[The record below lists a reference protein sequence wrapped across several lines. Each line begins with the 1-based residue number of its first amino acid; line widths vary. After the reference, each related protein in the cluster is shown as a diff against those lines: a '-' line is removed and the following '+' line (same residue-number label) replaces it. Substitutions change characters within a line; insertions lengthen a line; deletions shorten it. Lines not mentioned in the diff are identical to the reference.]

1 MMMLFSSY
9 IKHAW
14 LQGVGSHAA
23 HMLLRAGV
31 GKLRL
36 VDFDQVSLSSL
47 NRHCLAG
54 REDVGTQKSACLAKY
69 FRKIMPEADIEPMCM
84 MYCKEVEDQVL
95 GGSPDYVIDA
105 IDNIDT
111 KVDLLGACNARGLT
125 VLSVAGAGAK
135 ADPTRLRFV
144 DIVESCSDPLARS
157 VRARLKKN
165 YGIISGMTIL
175 LSTERP
181 RCGLVDSCEAES
193 VEELLQYQV
202 IPNFR
207 IRTIPVLGTTPS
219 IFGMAAAGYV
229 LCELAGQPF
238 DPEPL
243 VRFPEKAI
251 RTQYDRLE
259 SRIGKEPEVD
269 MPEVEVLIREI
280 WKGES
285 ARSHGPRPLKGISK
299 SIGDLHLTLWD
310 PSKGAVVDN
319 LILLTQEEAEK
330 HDNLV
335 SSQDGLDSIRKDEPE
350 FVAKVERALDRAR
363 RNFKYC
369 YF

>member
-1 MMMLFSSY
+1 MYECSHRRILPWF
-9 IKHAW
+9 
-14 LQGVGSHAA
+14 QGVGSHAA

-47 NRHCLAG
+47 NRHCLAV
-54 REDVGTQKSACLAKY
+54 REDVGTQKAACLAKY
-69 FRKIMPEADIEPMCM
+69 FQKIMPEANIEPMCT
-84 MYCKEVEDQVL
+84 MYCKEVEEEVL
-95 GGSPDYVIDA
+95 GNSPDYVIDA

-111 KVDLLGACNARGLT
+111 KVDLLGACKARELS

-144 DIVESCSDPLARS
+144 DILESCADPLARS
-157 VRARLKKN
+157 VRARLKKQ
-165 YGIISGMTIL
+165 YGISSGITVL

-181 RCGLVDSCEAES
+181 RCGLVDSAEAES

-219 IFGMAAAGYV
+219 IFGMAAAGYI
-229 LCELAGQPF
+229 LCELAGQKF

-243 VRFPEKAI
+243 IRFPEKAI
-251 RTQYDRLE
+251 KTQYNRLE
-259 SRIGKEPEVD
+259 SRIGKEPDVD

-285 ARSHGPRPLKGISK
+285 ARSKGPRAPKGISK
-299 SIGDLHLTLWD
+299 NIGDLHLTLWD
-310 PSKGAVVDN
+310 PSKGAVIDN
-319 LILLTQEEAEK
+319 LILLTREEAEE
-330 HDNLV
+330 HDSFVNHKG
-335 SSQDGLDSIRKDEPE
+335 GLEALHRDEPE
-350 FVAKVERALDRAR
+350 FVAKVDKALQRVR
-363 RNFKYC
+363 RDFKYG
-369 YF
+369 YY